1 VYAAP
6 PVIKSEVFA
15 RVPDRRRARG
25 NVRLQSGVARLFSE
39 GPSFDRTGNLYV
51 TNVPYGQIFRV
62 SPQGPTARRSLSPR
76 ARPARS
82 CWRGSKS
89 PARPCIRIR

>member
-1 VYAAP
+1 MYAAP

-39 GPSFDRTGNLYV
+39 GPSFDRTGNLYHQCPVRPDFPGLATGPDGKTIFV
-51 TNVPYGQIFRV
+51 TESETGAILL
-62 SPQGPTARRSLSPR
+62 ARLEVAGKTVYSHS
-76 ARPARS
+76 
-82 CWRGSKS
+82 
-89 PARPCIRIR
+89 

>member
-1 VYAAP
+1 
-6 PVIKSEVFA
+6 VIKSEVFT
-15 RVPDRRRARG
+15 RVPDRLRARQ
-25 NVRLQSGVARLFSE
+25 NARMQSGVARDCFLD
-39 GPSFDRTGNLYV
+39 GPSFDRAGNLYV

-89 PARPCIRIR
+89 PARPCIRIRE